1 MAFYP
6 CNIGSGSSGVNIQNV
21 EYIKMSDWINL
32 LNPDPNTLYNVTNE
46 SMLVTLQRFVGNKPI
61 LSYIS
66 ESDFNDYEFWYE
78 DVNIPTDLNGNYSRF
93 NTGLE
98 INNSDTN
105 KKNYELKFRYNPA
118 SLTSTTAKTLIID
131 PSSNYE
137 VKVNT
142 GSYPD
147 KCNCAGQF
155 TQSGGLYSYD
165 YTYDTEFKI
174 RREYDEGNNVNNMTV
189 YSNNVLVGSY
199 TKPVVTNTNPMYLFA
214 KHTSGTEPSTGLI
227 KYIGFKWLS

>member
-6 CNIGSGSSGVNIQNV
+6 CNIGSSGGLDIQNV

-32 LNPDPNTLYNVTNE
+32 SNPDATTLYNVTNE
-46 SMLVTLQRFVGNKPI
+46 SMLVTLQRFVGDKPV

-66 ESDFNDYEFWYE
+66 ESDFNSYEFWYE
-78 DVNIPTDLNGNYSRF
+78 DVNIPSELSGTNSRF

-105 KKNYELKFRYNPA
+105 KKNYELRFKFNPS
-118 SLTSTTAKTLIID
+118 SLSSTTAKTIIID
-131 PSSNYE
+131 PSSTYE
-137 VKVNT
+137 VKVNS

-174 RREYDEGNNVNNMTV
+174 IREYDIDNNVNNMTV
-189 YSNNVLVGSY
+189 YSNNILVGSY
-199 TKPVVTNTNPMYLFA
+199 TKPIVTNTNTMYLFA
-214 KHTSGTEPSTGLI
+214 KHTTGTEPSTGLI
-227 KYIGFKWLS
+227 RYIGFKWLS